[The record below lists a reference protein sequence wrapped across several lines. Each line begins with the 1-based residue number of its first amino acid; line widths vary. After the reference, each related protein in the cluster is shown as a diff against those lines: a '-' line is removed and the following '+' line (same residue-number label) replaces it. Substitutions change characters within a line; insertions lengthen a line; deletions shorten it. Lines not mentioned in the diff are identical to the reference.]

1 MATTTKTVKT
11 YALNGSLKD
20 FTIPFEYLARKFVTV
35 NLIGATR
42 QELVL
47 NVDFR
52 FSTPTTITTL
62 RGTGWGPADNFD
74 LIEIRRWTSA
84 TERLVDFADGSILRA
99 YDLNTAQVQSLH
111 IAEEARDLTADTIGV
126 NNDGHLDA
134 RARRIVN
141 VADAVNPGDAV
152 TLRQEQQWGGSAL
165 NQANLSAASAAASQ
179 ASRLASE
186 SARDTSI
193 LYAGESYTHRV
204 ASETAKNASA
214 ASASNSEASNQTAY
228 KWANNP
234 ENVVVNTGQYSAF
247 HWVQKAIAH
256 VATALGYANAASS
269 SATQAAQKVTDAQAQ
284 VSLAAAQAT
293 IATNK
298 AAEAAASASQLGG
311 AIGIGDNIQSTT
323 SGAGNWSVVFKGIV
337 QTIGNIFAKRFEAQ
351 PYTEATGF
359 ANQWSTSA
367 PFMTQEG
374 VLDNTSA
381 YYPIIKGKYG
391 QAGAGHA
398 PSMGVL
404 TNTNGIHALTFQWG
418 NSAGN
423 GPALLQMS
431 KDGAVAQFSGA
442 LYSGGTSGIYSGTGG
457 VWDAGNRVWSTGNF
471 NPAYKL
477 GGTGGVT
484 TMGNNNAVCGV
495 NYQNLSAANQVYN
508 GAFEVR
514 ENGLVGNGGA
524 APGHIYNAPAIAF
537 HWGATVVSKL
547 MMNSAGALC
556 WGNPASQYMQ
566 ISPDGNIFGSVYGN
580 QWATTYIYNTAN
592 ERANAWAIQESRNV
606 NNIGI
611 AMSSLR
617 VNSLGCHMLCLA
629 HNNSGVEW
637 NEGVAGSNLTG
648 TNTGGTYFAGYT
660 LAGSYVRMG
669 KLVNADGAS
678 PDSVT
683 LYMRYA

>member
-11 YALNGSLKD
+11 YALDGSLKD
-20 FTIPFEYLARKFVTV
+20 FTIPFEYLARKFVAV
-35 NLIGATR
+35 SLIGATR
-42 QELVL
+42 RELIL

-62 RGTGWGPADNFD
+62 RGSGWGPADNFD

-165 NQANLSAASAAASQ
+165 NQANLSAQSAAASQ
-179 ASRLASE
+179 AANVASYAAYLASE
-186 SARDTSI
+186 AARAASVVAKDQSVTAKIASEAARD
-193 LYAGESYTHRV
+193 G
-204 ASETAKNASA
+204 A
-214 ASASNSEASNQTAY
+214 AANNTTAY
-228 KWANNP
+228 RWANEA

-256 VATALGYANAASS
+256 VATALGYANAASG
-269 SATQAAQKVTDAQAQ
+269 SATAASGSAATAASKVADCAAQVTLATTQADRAKTEADKLAGMNDLSSNVDAPGT
-284 VSLAAAQAT
+284 T
-293 IATNK
+293 I
-298 AAEAAASASQLGG
+298 
-311 AIGIGDNIQSTT
+311 
-323 SGAGNWSVVFKGIV
+323 GAGNWKVTFKGIV
-337 QTIGNIFAKRFEAQ
+337 KAIGKMFATKYEAAT
-351 PYTEATGF
+351 YTESLGF
-359 ANQWSTSA
+359 AGQNTSEA
-367 PFMTQEG
+367 PFFVKDMAVSSQSE
-374 VLDNTSA
+374 
-381 YYPIIKGKYG
+381 YRPIIKASLNVGSGPEALSFGILSYPG
-391 QAGAGHA
+391 GNQAAVFHWGGSSLSG
-398 PSMGVL
+398 PPLL
-404 TNTNGIHALTFQWG
+404 T
-418 NSAGN
+418 
-423 GPALLQMS
+423 LQRTGS
-431 KDGAVAQFSGA
+431 QATFSGSIESPSTINA
-442 LYSGGTSGIYSGTGG
+442 TGGCYNNGSKTWSRADFDPTYKLTGTG
-457 VWDAGNRVWSTGNF
+457 A
-471 NPAYKL
+471 
-477 GGTGGVT
+477 T
-484 TMGNNNAVCGV
+484 TVMGNQNGVCGV
-495 NYQNLSAANQVYN
+495 NYQNLTAANQVYN

-514 ENGLVGNGGA
+514 ENGLVGAGGA

-537 HWGATVVSKL
+537 HWGEIKVQKL
-547 MMNSAGALC
+547 MMDNAGNLC
-556 WGNPASQYMQ
+556 WGNPSGNLATLA
-566 ISPDGNIFGSVYGN
+566 IDGNVYGSLW
-580 QWATTYIYNTAN
+580 QGGVLSTHVYNVAN

-617 VNSLGCHMLCLA
+617 VNSLGCHMLALA
-629 HNNSGVEW
+629 HNNSGIEW

-648 TNTGGTYFAGYT
+648 TNTGATYFAGYT

-678 PDSVT
+678 PDSTT